1 MSELLLV
8 ITNMPDKISAEKLAL
23 QAIEQ
28 CAAACVNMLAP
39 CTSVYRW
46 QNKIETIS
54 EIPVLFKTTDTA
66 YARLETLILSAH
78 PYELPEIV
86 SLRVSDGLPEYL
98 LWVDTETR
106 IIKE

>member
-1 MSELLLV
+1 MSKMLLV

-28 CAAACVNMLAP
+28 RAAACVNLLAP

-46 QNKIETIS
+46 QDKIETIS
-54 EIPVLFKTTDTA
+54 EIPVMFKTTDTA
-66 YARLETLILSAH
+66 YARLETLIVSAH
-78 PYELPEIV
+78 PYDLPEIIA
-86 SLRVSDGLPEYL
+86 LPVSDGQPEYL